1 MTGKRRGPARVSEA
15 LAEMLQGTA
24 LGARIAR
31 ADLLTHWEEAVGAQ
45 IAAVTTARSIAENGT
60 LVVGVKTNGWMQELA
75 MMQRAL
81 IAKVNKQ
88 AGKEIVKKIRWEL
101 QR

>member
-1 MTGKRRGPARVSEA
+1 MSGPRRGPAKVGEA

-31 ADLLTHWEEAVGAQ
+31 AELLTQWDAAVGTQ
-45 IAAVTTARSIAENGT
+45 IAAVTIARSIAENGT
-60 LVVGVKTNGWMQELA
+60 LVVGVKTPGWLHELA
-75 MMQRAL
+75 LMERSL

-88 AGKEIVKKIRWEL
+88 AGRDIVKKIRWEL